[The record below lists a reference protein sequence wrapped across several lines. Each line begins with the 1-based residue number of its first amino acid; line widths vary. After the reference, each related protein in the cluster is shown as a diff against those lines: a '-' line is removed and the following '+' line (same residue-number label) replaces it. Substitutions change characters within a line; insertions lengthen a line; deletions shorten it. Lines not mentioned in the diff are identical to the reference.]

1 MPLLVSNVP
10 WEDISWTLFYVCLE
24 QRRGVEFLGVVDRFS
39 KKAHFILCR
48 KVDDVTHVDD
58 LLFRDIVRLHGIPN
72 TICSDY
78 DAKFLSHFW
87 QTLWA

>member
-1 MPLLVSNVP
+1 M
-10 WEDISWTLFYVCLE
+10 
-24 QRRGVEFLGVVDRFS
+24 VDRFS
-39 KKAHFILCR
+39 KMAHFILCR
-48 KVDDVTHVDD
+48 KVDDVTHVND

-72 TICSDY
+72 TIFSDY